1 MSNNPVRLQSGD
13 GIPITQTNKA
23 LDVNV
28 VGGITA
34 TTAEM
39 AQKVQTH
46 VNIVFAT
53 TTAQTIIAAP
63 GSGKRIWLTRL
74 SLTSDSNPQVN
85 VKITLK
91 SGTTAIET
99 IRGATMVFDYPEH
112 RNLGDNEAFV
122 IQCATADP
130 VIGGLDYYVEVI

>member
-1 MSNNPVRLQSGD
+1 MKLSNNPVRLQSGD

-28 VGGITA
+28 VGG
-34 TTAEM
+34 TAEM

-46 VNIVFAT
+46 VNISFAT

-74 SLTSDSNPQVN
+74 SLMSDSDPQVN